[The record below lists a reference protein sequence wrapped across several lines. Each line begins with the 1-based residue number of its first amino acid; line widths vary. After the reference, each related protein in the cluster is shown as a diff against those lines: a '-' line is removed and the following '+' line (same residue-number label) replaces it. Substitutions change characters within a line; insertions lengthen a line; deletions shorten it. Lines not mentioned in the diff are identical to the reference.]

1 MRGDDLHLILEHLLF
16 NDGSVSR
23 LGFANF
29 QSFFIGVVAGVAIAL
44 ILVDAAIAVLRVD
57 GFHLLVRAY

>member
-29 QSFFIGVVAGVAIAL
+29 QSFFIRVVADVAVAL
-44 ILVDAAIAVLRVD
+44 ILVDAAIAVLRVA